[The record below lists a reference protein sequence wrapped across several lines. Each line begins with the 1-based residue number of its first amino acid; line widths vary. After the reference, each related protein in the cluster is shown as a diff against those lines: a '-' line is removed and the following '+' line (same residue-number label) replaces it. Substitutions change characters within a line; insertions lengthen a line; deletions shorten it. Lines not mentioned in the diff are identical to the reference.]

1 MKKGQLRLIPLQAD
15 LCLNK
20 QKVDIEDFK
29 GWQDCNAPVY
39 GDCLSPLYK
48 KDNDHHDIF
57 IGDDN
62 YDFTDGT
69 LYKNGTAVLS
79 GAGSKK
85 LKKTKVMGEYS
96 SLKVTEDNLLTWARE
111 TASNSVSFRLG
122 DDDATR
128 QTSIASAVRLIAIKC
143 FGDSDESLYGVVV
156 WYLHISGKYGY
167 YVAWKKSGTF
177 YESYG
182 ENYSGDIAN
191 ATLYDNFEVVAPLIQ
206 VAVVEGGFIVSL
218 FGNSGANISHTE
230 VKNIAVFSNTVYDN
244 PTFHDDTNYPIR
256 YNTVKQTSKVTATCA
271 TYFGGT
277 YDSGSK
283 WAMRQL
289 WTFWWEGD
297 CPIDQIA
304 ITALRKVPGLE
315 GGDTQFYTLSAAQ
328 KTAKSL
334 QIEVAW
340 WGIGTDFAQLYHRIR
355 SRAMATGQTWV
366 TEHEG
371 TGYYY
376 NENLITQF
384 YPVYDRKND
393 DCHVNITYLVNTTTY
408 PNDPTQPGTMTGQ
421 FSYDALADLEYKSRW
436 RQFANCYTVVDYM
449 LSTQWTDPINQYP
462 ATAFDVMAEEGLE
475 VNGSGSYTR
484 QYGPFS
490 RAGIIYS
497 VPDYAALITLGLI
510 AGNPGEAYPP
520 DSKNTSSKNYYC
532 WFDSG
537 YTQTIGRYIKV
548 EYTEQALKECDC
560 VLDDNRL
567 YCVGDIVQNREVE
580 MPKKLFGLVGEF
592 FSFSSSNKQINYKSL
607 ASFNISY
614 DVSDDNIFP
623 KYYAGLSASI
633 QDKYIRILYKFK
645 KNLETEEII
654 YFGVDSSSI
663 KTSLGKNITLYPG
676 VQRGSDTNIQGGC
689 LNKDGWR
696 LLFNN
701 NMLSNVGCYEQE
713 NYIGTILAD
722 WLSIDTDFHT
732 TFNSTK
738 LYYRDNTN
746 VIWCIEKVDSG
757 EEWQYRVIENRYI
770 VLNTTNYFNCYDTQ
784 TGLKRHWASDFN
796 NRIMYGYGFTQYEV
810 NATFRNLLESDLFRG
825 FIITGQNANYE
836 RTKDTITSLELGA
849 IYYERC
855 LKDYISF
862 ISCDTPYGALEGI
875 DYYRGDGDSTSA
887 LYICSYQNGLKY
899 IDTDLTNPN
908 AVYPIAEGG
917 NVRYNPNLFTRFIS
931 SYNNKDM
938 VISDGVAYKLLYFNN
953 VVPIMAYYL
962 LDGVESL
969 ENAFVL
975 QSTYYGVSK
984 TRLYQ
989 MNYNNGVGVEVVCD
1003 ITNMEYLGA
1012 LPTQAL
1018 FWSAQNRAIYAFT
1031 GSCIMQLRQY
1041 ANELENI
1048 YGKWY
1053 NPATQELFL
1062 DTNIGLL
1069 VFSDLGTY
1077 CLKGF
1082 NSKRIRD
1089 IFFFTDYFIINLIEQ
1104 PTEQEPVI
1112 YSHYYSYNNKTGYE
1126 SNHVVFFTKYYGNA
1140 HTPITVNNIYIRL
1153 YNQAEQNPAGFIAFK
1168 GHTITDI
1175 GMQTDLK
1182 VVNIGGQDD
1191 PEAEPPVVAGEQWD
1205 NETGTILIKYTPQYN
1220 RGLAFALEVDTTFP
1234 IIDIKFDY
1242 VEDGGV
1248 ESQISHINI

>member
-48 KDNDHHDIF
+48 KNNDHHDIF
-57 IGDDN
+57 IGDDT

-128 QTSIASAVRLIAIKC
+128 QTSIASATRLIAIKC

-156 WYLHISGKYGY
+156 WYLHTSGKYGY

-191 ATLYDNFEVVAPLIQ
+191 ATLYDSFEVIAPLIQ
-206 VAVVEGGFIVSL
+206 VAVVEGGFIISL

-244 PTFHDDTNYPIR
+244 PTFQDTSLYPTR
-256 YNTVKQTSKVTATCA
+256 YETVNQTSEVWCTVGTW
-271 TYFGGT
+271 FGGT
-277 YDSGSK
+277 YDAGSK
-283 WAMRQL
+283 WCMRQVWNVN
-289 WTFWWEGD
+289 WTGD
-297 CPIDQIA
+297 CPIEQFILS
-304 ITALRKVPGLE
+304 ALRKLPGFE
-315 GGDTQFYTLSAAQ
+315 GGDTQTYTLSAAQ
-328 KTAKSL
+328 KASKGFTL
-334 QIEVAW
+334 EVAW
-340 WGIGTDFAQLYHRIR
+340 WGDDTNYYHLIR
-355 SRAMATGQTWV
+355 SKAGPLADWV
-366 TEHEG
+366 IEHQG
-371 TGYYY
+371 SGYYY
-376 NENLITQF
+376 DENMITQF
-384 YPVYDRKND
+384 YPVYDRTND
-393 DCHVNITYLVNTTTY
+393 DVHVQITYTTNTTTY
-408 PNDPTQPGTMTGQ
+408 PNDPTQAGTMTNNFY
-421 FSYDALADLEYKSRW
+421 FSPMYNLASGSRW
-436 RQFANCYTVVDYM
+436 KQFKSC
-449 LSTQWTDPINQYP
+449 LSQATYFNSSVWTGDLSEYP
-462 ATAFDVMAEEGLE
+462 ASVFNYLID
-475 VNGSGSYTR
+475 NGYYIIGKGSYTKEAT
-484 QYGPFS
+484 PFM
-490 RAGIIYS
+490 RGGFIYS
-497 VPDYAALITLGLI
+497 EPLAASLTNLNLI
-510 AGNPGEAYPP
+510 AGNPGDAYPA
-520 DSKNTSSKNYYC
+520 DSGNTSSKDYYN
-532 WFDSG
+532 WFDTNYNQSVSR
-537 YTQTIGRYIKV
+537 QIKV
-548 EYTEQALKECDC
+548 AYQEAALKECDC

-567 YCVGDIVQNREVE
+567 YCVGDVVSDRGNP
-580 MPKKLFGLVGEF
+580 MPTKLFALVGQF
-592 FSFSSSNKQINYKSL
+592 TAFVSASKKIQYTSL

-614 DVSDDNIFP
+614 DTSDANIFP

-645 KNLETEEII
+645 KNLETNEII

-676 VQRGSDTNIQGGC
+676 VQKGSDTNIQGGC

-810 NATFRNLLESDLFRG
+810 NATFRNLLESDLFSG

-908 AVYPIAEGG
+908 VVYPIAEGG

-1089 IFFFTDYFIINLIEQ
+1089 IFFFTDYFIINLVEQ
-1104 PTEQEPVI
+1104 PTEEEPTI

-1153 YNQAEQNPAGFIAFK
+1153 YNQSEENPRGIIAFK

-1182 VVNIGGQDD
+1182 VVNIGGEDD
-1191 PEAEPPVVAGEQWD
+1191 PEADPPLVAGEQWD

>member
-48 KDNDHHDIF
+48 KNNDHHDIF

-128 QTSIASAVRLIAIKC
+128 QTSIASATRLIAIKC
-143 FGDSDESLYGVVV
+143 FGDSDASLYGVVV
-156 WYLHISGKYGY
+156 WYLHTSGKYGY

-182 ENYSGDIAN
+182 ENYSGDIAD
-191 ATLYDNFEVVAPLIQ
+191 ATLYDSFEVIAPLIQ

-244 PTFHDDTNYPIR
+244 PTFQDTSLYPTR
-256 YNTVKQTSKVTATCA
+256 YNTIIENTGIHISMQSYYGYLDGRDWNATNDNGPRCTLYYYSQSVTVKLSSPLSVPVTIDFYYYTKEDVATNTGKSVTIPAGSTAVTISNDIFNAISSVDGVIGTLYWKNGTQVNGFDA
-271 TYFGGT
+271 TDTFLPAQID
-277 YDSGSK
+277 YDDK
-283 WAMRQL
+283 H
-289 WTFWWEGD
+289 F
-297 CPIDQIA
+297 
-304 ITALRKVPGLE
+304 
-315 GGDTQFYTLSAAQ
+315 TLSARIKVSDVTERNNPLSAGETYIKTVTVSTDSKLGYIDLFSRQ
-328 KTAKSL
+328 YAGLGETPNYTRLSATETISDIYNREISTVKGNLTSKPNWSTSIYPTWAIFSITGTPTLQSWLLCDIQGNLLFDTNPSGNNYNTSGNAYMPFDRAYKTAY
-334 QIEVAW
+334 Q
-340 WGIGTDFAQLYHRIR
+340 
-355 SRAMATGQTWV
+355 
-366 TEHEG
+366 
-371 TGYYY
+371 
-376 NENLITQF
+376 
-384 YPVYDRKND
+384 
-393 DCHVNITYLVNTTTY
+393 
-408 PNDPTQPGTMTGQ
+408 
-421 FSYDALADLEYKSRW
+421 
-436 RQFANCYTVVDYM
+436 
-449 LSTQWTDPINQYP
+449 
-462 ATAFDVMAEEGLE
+462 
-475 VNGSGSYTR
+475 
-484 QYGPFS
+484 
-490 RAGIIYS
+490 
-497 VPDYAALITLGLI
+497 
-510 AGNPGEAYPP
+510 EA
-520 DSKNTSSKNYYC
+520 S
-532 WFDSG
+532 
-537 YTQTIGRYIKV
+537 
-548 EYTEQALKECDC
+548 LKECDC

-567 YCVGDIVQNREVE
+567 YCIGDIVQNREEE
-580 MPKKLFGLVGEF
+580 MPKKLFALVGQF
-592 FSFSSSNKQINYKSL
+592 TSFASGSKQIQYTSL
-607 ASFNISY
+607 ASFDISY
-614 DVSDDNIFP
+614 DVSDANVFP

-810 NATFRNLLESDLFRG
+810 NAIFTNLLQSDLFRG

-1003 ITNMEYLGA
+1003 ITNM
-1012 LPTQAL
+1012 
-1018 FWSAQNRAIYAFT
+1018 
-1031 GSCIMQLRQY
+1031 
-1041 ANELENI
+1041 
-1048 YGKWY
+1048 
-1053 NPATQELFL
+1053 
-1062 DTNIGLL
+1062 
-1069 VFSDLGTY
+1069 
-1077 CLKGF
+1077 
-1082 NSKRIRD
+1082 
-1089 IFFFTDYFIINLIEQ
+1089 
-1104 PTEQEPVI
+1104 
-1112 YSHYYSYNNKTGYE
+1112 
-1126 SNHVVFFTKYYGNA
+1126 
-1140 HTPITVNNIYIRL
+1140 
-1153 YNQAEQNPAGFIAFK
+1153 
-1168 GHTITDI
+1168 
-1175 GMQTDLK
+1175 
-1182 VVNIGGQDD
+1182 
-1191 PEAEPPVVAGEQWD
+1191 
-1205 NETGTILIKYTPQYN
+1205 
-1220 RGLAFALEVDTTFP
+1220 
-1234 IIDIKFDY
+1234 
-1242 VEDGGV
+1242 
-1248 ESQISHINI
+1248 

>member
-48 KDNDHHDIF
+48 KDNTHHDIF
-57 IGDDN
+57 IGEDN

-85 LKKTKVMGEYS
+85 LKKTKVTGEYS

-128 QTSIASAVRLIAIKC
+128 QISIASAVRLIAIKC
-143 FGDSDESLYGVVV
+143 FGDSDASLYGVVV
-156 WYLHISGKYGY
+156 WYLHTSGKYGY

-182 ENYSGDIAN
+182 EDYSGDIAD
-191 ATLYDNFEVVAPLIQ
+191 ATLYDSFEVIAPLIQ

-218 FGNSGANISHTE
+218 FGNSGANLSHTE

-244 PTFHDDTNYPIR
+244 PTFQDTSLYPTR
-256 YNTVKQTSKVTATCA
+256 YQTVIENTSIHISLQSYYGHLNGRDWNATSDTGPRCILRYYSQSVTVKLSNPLSVPVTIDFYYYTKEDVATNTGKSVTIPAGSTAVTISNDIFNAVSSVDGVIGTLYWKNGTQVNGFDA
-271 TYFGGT
+271 TDTFLPAQID
-277 YDSGSK
+277 YDDK
-283 WAMRQL
+283 H
-289 WTFWWEGD
+289 F
-297 CPIDQIA
+297 
-304 ITALRKVPGLE
+304 
-315 GGDTQFYTLSAAQ
+315 TLSARV
-328 KTAKSL
+328 KVS
-334 QIEVAW
+334 
-340 WGIGTDFAQLYHRIR
+340 D
-355 SRAMATGQTWV
+355 V
-366 TEHEG
+366 TERNNPLSAGE
-371 TGYYY
+371 TYVKTVMVSTDSKLGY
-376 NENLITQF
+376 I
-384 YPVYDRKND
+384 
-393 DCHVNITYLVNTTTY
+393 
-408 PNDPTQPGTMTGQ
+408 
-421 FSYDALADLEYKSRW
+421 DL
-436 RQFANCYTVVDYM
+436 
-449 LSTQWTDPINQYP
+449 
-462 ATAFDVMAEEGLE
+462 
-475 VNGSGSYTR
+475 
-484 QYGPFS
+484 FS
-490 RAGIIYS
+490 RNYPG
-497 VPDYAALITLGLI
+497 LG
-510 AGNPGEAYPP
+510 E
-520 DSKNTSSKNYYC
+520 TSSKTRMTSTETISDIYNREISTVKGNLTAKPNWSSEIYPTWAIFNITGTPTLQPWVLCDIQGELLFDTNPSGNNYNTSGNAYEP
-532 WFDSG
+532 FDRA
-537 YTQTIGRYIKV
+537 YKTAYQ
-548 EYTEQALKECDC
+548 EAALKECDC

-567 YCVGDIVQNREVE
+567 YCIGDIVENREVE
-580 MPKKLFGLVGEF
+580 MPTKLFALVGQF
-592 FSFSSSNKQINYKSL
+592 TAFASGSKQIQYTSL

-614 DVSDDNIFP
+614 DVSDANIYP

-676 VQRGSDTNIQGGC
+676 VQKGSDTNIQGGC

-701 NMLSNVGCYEQE
+701 NMLSNVGCYENE

-732 TFNSTK
+732 TFNADK

-796 NRIMYGYGFTQYEV
+796 NRIMYGFGFTQYEV
-810 NATFRNLLESDLFRG
+810 NATFTNLLQSDLFRG

-875 DYYRGDGDSTSA
+875 DYYRGDDDSTSA

-1089 IFFFTDYFIINLIEQ
+1089 IFFFTDYFIINLVEQ

-1126 SNHVVFFTKYYGNA
+1126 SNHVIFFTKYYGNA

-1153 YNQAEQNPAGFIAFK
+1153 YNQSEENPSGYISFK

-1182 VVNIGGQDD
+1182 VVNIGGEDD
-1191 PEAEPPVVAGEQWD
+1191 PQAVPPVVAGEQWD